1 MRVPINIATHPPDS
15 TRPLRTGAMVLT
27 VLTALLAIIAIRSE
41 LNSRNEFRSLVDRKS
56 QLESQIR
63 DLESSQKE
71 MQNWLETPQVTQIR
85 KRSSLLNALI
95 NQKSLSWTR
104 LFQDLETTLPA

>member
-1 MRVPINIATHPPDS
+1 MRVPINLA
-15 TRPLRTGAMVLT
+15 TRPADHTRALRMCAMLLAALT
-27 VLTALLAIIAIRSE
+27 VLLAIIAIRSE
-41 LNSRNEFRSLVDRKS
+41 LKSRNEFRSLVDSKS

-63 DLESSQKE
+63 ELEASQKE

-95 NQKSLSWTR
+95 TQKSLSWT
-104 LFQDLETTLPA
+104 